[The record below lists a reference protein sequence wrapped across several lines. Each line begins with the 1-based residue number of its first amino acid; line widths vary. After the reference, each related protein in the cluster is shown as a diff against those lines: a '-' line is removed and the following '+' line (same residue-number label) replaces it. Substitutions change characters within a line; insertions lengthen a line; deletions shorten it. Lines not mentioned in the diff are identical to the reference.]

1 MDDFMIVRFA
11 LDNVRPP
18 EIALKAM
25 EAFDRIVDG
34 RAVGDTESVDWAR
47 YMRSRTLPSPK
58 EDSRPVATA
67 GRWVSGEKSNVRPAG
82 AYHHQSGP

>member
-25 EAFDRIVDG
+25 EAFDCIVNG
-34 RAVGDTESVDWAR
+34 SGVGDTESVDWAR
-47 YMRSRTLPSPK
+47 YRRSRTPPSPT
-58 EDSRPVATA
+58 EDPRPVSTA
-67 GRWVSGEKSNVRPAG
+67 DRWVGGEKSTVRPAV
-82 AYHHQSGP
+82 AYHHQS